1 MEINNDF
8 IKLREVVNETV
19 TRYLDLR
26 KELEWDDSGKSATI
40 QRLAKPFLEGYF
52 TVAVAGKTSSGK
64 STFINSLIGENLLPT
79 GHFQTTRG
87 ITWIVSSDKR
97 LMEVTYAD
105 GHMETYDSTADFA
118 KELKTLVAVPSEYEK
133 LPINHIDIL
142 IKGGD
147 CIDNIL
153 KKKAGIE
160 VITRTS
166 SDEELWRKYVENTPK
181 SKIVEKV
188 VIYLSLPKE
197 YEGWRII
204 DTPGVGAIGGI
215 QDETK
220 KLLFRK
226 EDDDI
231 TKNVVDAVILLHD
244 GTGIIEDE
252 MTHEFAEEVSKS
264 MGSLAEGRLFFVL
277 THACSTTFTNVKED
291 ILERA
296 YNLFGKR
303 LNITNE
309 KITYVDSLIQLFIT
323 DAKKSCRDFSAQES
337 LYTPFKEWNQKD
349 WDIITPIVLSLH
361 FELKKLGKEISNST
375 IFSALE
381 EKANFGKL
389 RDILYEFFDSEKRE
403 TFNKLMTLI
412 EEEFDNYSARLEN
425 DKKAVSEGVSGI
437 SKLIDQ
443 VKEEKLQLD
452 IALNKL
458 KRMTT
463 KNAVEDRFEFVKDD
477 LKNLENEKKIGE
489 VRNAYL
495 KIITNGEEKRKEY
508 FEDLKKEFKNYVS
521 ESNKDNSIINEL
533 DLDEL
538 QKKAEDLLN
547 KLEQNAAEAATKE
560 VTDKSR
566 PKRKLISTGGWC
578 SDDEYITTYPYT
590 KKVEDFQKKRNKFI
604 EYVQEEGEEYRK
616 KYIDGVHE
624 TAKIFLNSGEKDI
637 DNKTQNTISRLTG
650 YQNNLEDQQVII
662 VNLDKQ
668 LYAVESARK
677 DLEKYYRS

>member
-142 IKGGD
+142 IKGDD
-147 CIDNIL
+147 CIDDIL
-153 KKKAGIE
+153 KKKPGIE
-160 VITRTS
+160 LITRTS
-166 SDEELWRKYVENTPK
+166 SDEELWKKYVENTPK

-226 EDDDI
+226 KDDDL

-264 MGSLAEGRLFFVL
+264 MGNLADGRLFFVL

-303 LNITNE
+303 LNITDK

-323 DAKKSCRDFSAQES
+323 DAKKSSRDFSAMES
-337 LYTPFKEWNQKD
+337 LYTPFKDWNQKD

-361 FELKKLGKEISNST
+361 FELKKQGKEVSNST

-381 EKANFGKL
+381 ENANFGKL

-425 DKKAVSEGVSGI
+425 DKKAVSKGKSGI
-437 SKLIDQ
+437 EAEIIRAQNEKTLLI
-443 VKEEKLQLD
+443 

-458 KRMTT
+458 KQETT
-463 KNAVEDRFEFVKDD
+463 KSAIKDKFKFVDDKLDNLGKLDNQED
-477 LKNLENEKKIGE
+477 KITIAD
-489 VRNAYL
+489 VRNDYL
-495 KIITNGEEKRKEY
+495 NIIEEGKKAEVEY
-508 FEDLKKEFKNYVS
+508 FDDLKKEFKNYVFAF
-521 ESNKDNSIINEL
+521 NEKSPTFDSL
-533 DLDEL
+533 DLD
-538 QKKAEDLLN
+538 
-547 KLEQNAAEAATKE
+547 KLESKAEAAATE
-560 VTDKSR
+560 IVVDKSR
-566 PKRKLISTGGWC
+566 PERGELLKGGGFC
-578 SDDEYITTYPYT
+578 SPAEYKTIYPHT
-590 KKVEDFQKKRNKFI
+590 KEVKSFKKKRENFI
-604 EYVQEEGEEYRK
+604 NYVKKEGRVECN
-616 KYIDGVHE
+616 KYIDRVHE
-624 TAKIFLNSGEKDI
+624 KAKIFLNSGEKDI
-637 DNKTQNTISRLTG
+637 NNKTQNTISRLTG

-662 VNLDKQ
+662 VNLDKK

>member
-1 MEINNDF
+1 METNNDF

-19 TRYLDLR
+19 TRYLNLR
-26 KELEWDDSGKSATI
+26 DELKWDDSGKSATI

-52 TVAVAGKTSSGK
+52 TIAVAGKTSSGK

-142 IKGGD
+142 IKGD
-147 CIDNIL
+147 DNIAEIL
-153 KKKAGIE
+153 KKKPGIE
-160 VITRTS
+160 VITKTC
-166 SDEELWRKYVENTPK
+166 SDEKLWRKYVENTPK

-204 DTPGVGAIGGI
+204 DTPGVGAVGGI

-220 KLLFRK
+220 KLLFTK

-231 TKNVVDAVILLHD
+231 TKNIVDAVILLHD

-252 MTHEFAEEVSKS
+252 KTHEFAEEVNKS
-264 MGSLAEGRLFFVL
+264 MGNLAEGRLFFVL
-277 THACSTTFTNVKED
+277 THACSKKFTNVKEG

-303 LNITNE
+303 LNIPYE

-323 DAKKSCRDFSAQES
+323 DAKKSCRDFSVEES
-337 LYTPFKEWNQKD
+337 LYTPFEEWNQED
-349 WDIITPIVLSLH
+349 WDIITEIICSLR
-361 FELKKLGKEISNST
+361 FELKKHGKEVSNST

-381 EKANFGKL
+381 ENANFGQL
-389 RDILYEFFDSEKRE
+389 RDILYEFFDSEKDE
-403 TFNKLMTLI
+403 TFNNLMTLV
-412 EEEFDNYSARLEN
+412 EEELNNYSARLEN
-425 DKKAVSEGVSGI
+425 DKKAVSEGISGI
-437 SKLIDQ
+437 SEEIDR
-443 VKEEKLQLD
+443 VNKEKIQLN

-463 KNAVEDRFEFVKDD
+463 ENAIEDKFKFVDAKLEK
-477 LKNLENEKKIGE
+477 LKEKKTINE
-489 VRNAYL
+489 VRTSYL
-495 KIITNGEEKRKEY
+495 AIISDGQETEKKY
-508 FEDLKKEFKNYVS
+508 FNELKKEFKNYVS
-521 ESNKDNSIINEL
+521 EFKSENLTFKGL
-533 DLDEL
+533 DLD
-538 QKKAEDLLN
+538 N
-547 KLEQNAAEAATKE
+547 LEQKAAAAAIKK
-560 VTDKSR
+560 VPDHSR
-566 PKRKLISTGGWC
+566 PERGDLIKEGGWC
-578 SDDEYITTYPYT
+578 SAAEYKTIYPHKKEVIDFEKKREKFTDFVIKEGREYCKEYIKNVYG
-590 KKVEDFQKKRNKFI
+590 K
-604 EYVQEEGEEYRK
+604 
-616 KYIDGVHE
+616 
-624 TAKIFLNSGEKDI
+624 AKIFFDYGEQDI
-637 DNKTQNTISRLTG
+637 NEKTNNTISRLTS
-650 YQNNLEDQQVII
+650 YQNSLENQQVII
-662 VNLDKQ
+662 DYLDEQ
-668 LYAVESARK
+668 LCAVESARK